1 MTKRLLI
8 LPNNPGDVLM
18 GLHAAAALKAR
29 HPSDSVAF
37 AVDSE
42 CAILVRG
49 NPCVDLCLEI
59 PRKAIR
65 EQTTR
70 HQAAPLLDAF
80 LRQCQNYGA
89 DIVINLFQGDYG
101 AILSALIPAARHL
114 GKYYDAVLGRIVV
127 KDPWSQYLWAI
138 PAHRLANPLHVVDIF
153 LRICNATAPT
163 PPRLLLPAIPA
174 ETAATLQQQLPG
186 HPFIAFQPGSAVSS
200 KQWPLAHW
208 IRLGQLLCAH
218 TPFAIVLLGAP
229 QESPLCAALAA
240 QLPAHR
246 VHNLCGKTT
255 LLSVKYPLERAR
267 LLLSGDTF
275 AMHLASALRI
285 PVLALFGP
293 SNPIETG
300 PYMPGALVLQ
310 SSAPTLGQNLFDGH
324 TASLETIAPELVFD
338 VMQGRSHPAQLRQS
352 YWSHQHLQWTPS
364 PGTQA
369 NITYPLSIDLPEP
382 SGPHMQLLQS
392 QTRQIQALLTET
404 TPQALAELSRR
415 EQEIARMTD
424 QSIGMEMYRMALNAL
439 PSAPLHDHLRSRL
452 RIVNDVLAVL
462 R

>member
-1 MTKRLLI
+1 VTKRLLI

-42 CAILVRG
+42 CAILVRD

-65 EQTTR
+65 AKNSR

-80 LRQCQNYGA
+80 LQQCQNYGA

-101 AILSALIPAARHL
+101 AILSALIPASRHL
-114 GKYYDAVLGRIVV
+114 GKYYDPALGRIVV

-153 LRICNATAPT
+153 LRICNVTSPT
-163 PPRLLLPAIPA
+163 PPRLLLPAIPS
-174 ETAATLQQQLPG
+174 ETTAALQQQLPDQ
-186 HPFIAFQPGSAVSS
+186 PFIAFQPGSAVSG

-218 TPFAIVLLGAP
+218 SSCSIVLLGAP
-229 QESPLCAALAA
+229 QESALCAALAA

-246 VHNLCGKTT
+246 IHNLCGKTT
-255 LLSVKYPLERAR
+255 LLSVKCLLERAR
-267 LLLSGDTF
+267 LLLCGDTF

-300 PYMPGALVLQ
+300 PYQPGAQVLQ
-310 SSAPTLGQNLFDGH
+310 SSAPALGQNLFSEH
-324 TASLETIAPELVFD
+324 TASLETITPEFVFD
-338 VMQGRSHPAQLRQS
+338 VIQGNRPPAQLRQS

-364 PGTQA
+364 PGTQ
-369 NITYPLSIDLPEP
+369 TDLTTPLSIDLPEQ
-382 SGPHMQLLQS
+382 SGPHMLLLRS
-392 QTRQIQALLTET
+392 QAQQIQDLLTGM
-404 TPQALAELSRR
+404 TPLALAELSRR
-415 EQEIARMTD
+415 EQEIARITD

-439 PSAPLHDHLRSRL
+439 PSAPLHDHLRLRL
-452 RIVNDVLAVL
+452 QLVNDVLAVL